1 MRLDLSP
8 RMKRIVV
15 LSAEEPQRFSD
26 LKRQIGY
33 SDAGLSKA
41 LRRLISLDLL
51 VPHQDRYVAT
61 EKGRQLVRKLTVA
74 EEIRKQKL
82 VQRLLVLQQ
91 MVRPSEIL
99 AFESLRALF
108 KQKPL
113 TLTKY
118 EALAVAEALE
128 VTADRELD
136 PDEALKLYASAI
148 NPTGTAISPARG
160 SCRFV
165 VSLDLNRGFDLV
177 EKRLGREL
185 EDEWNP
191 DKRKKLE
198 GILKQIRTQRPALI
212 RDVHKRFL

>member
-1 MRLDLSP
+1 MVALC
-8 RMKRIVV
+8 
-15 LSAEEPQRFSD
+15 AEESQRFSD
-26 LKRQIGY
+26 LKRRVGL
-33 SDAGLSKA
+33 SDAGLAKA
-41 LRRLISLDLL
+41 LRRLASLGLL
-51 VPHQDRYVAT
+51 AHDPNGYIAT
-61 EKGRQLVRKLTVA
+61 QEGRRLVRELTVA

-91 MVRPSEIL
+91 MVRPSEIP

-136 PDEALKLYASAI
+136 PDEALKLYANAI
-148 NPTGTAISPARG
+148 NMVGAAISPART

-165 VSLDLNRGFDLV
+165 VTLDLNRGFDLV
-177 EKRLGREL
+177 EKRLAREL
-185 EDEWNP
+185 EDECNP

-198 GILKQIRTQRPALI
+198 GILKQIRTQRPALL
-212 RDVHKRFL
+212 RDVHKRFLRHGFP